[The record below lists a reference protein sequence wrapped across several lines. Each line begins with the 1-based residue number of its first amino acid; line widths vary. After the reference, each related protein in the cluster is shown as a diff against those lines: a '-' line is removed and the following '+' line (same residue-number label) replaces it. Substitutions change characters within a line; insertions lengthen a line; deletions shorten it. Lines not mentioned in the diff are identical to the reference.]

1 MPKLKHPFD
10 SIASDTEAHF
20 LFQLQESEAMDLQT
34 RLNKVAE
41 HLIAEKKTTR
51 RNWKGD
57 MAKAAG
63 CSYQNIRQAAVGEQL
78 SMDHV
83 LLKRI
88 AAWAG
93 VNERFVVDGVGPMLP
108 VDGGS
113 PGEASGQSIPQQRVP
128 LLTGEPPASYSPT
141 SFLSRLPGVTKLQ
154 RAPVVAWARLG
165 AELFTDNK
173 EVDAEVNL
181 PVTESVSDRCKWAVS
196 PADYPRFGIR
206 RGYKIL
212 IDPVD
217 TAAECID
224 GEVYLFAGATGTLF
238 MAEFRHLANGGYE
251 AIQDNGL
258 PLDHER
264 HGVTVLAEHV
274 ATHKR

>member
-41 HLIAEKKTTR
+41 HLIAENKSTR
-51 RNWKGD
+51 RTWKGD

-93 VNERFVVDGVGPMLP
+93 VNEKFLVDGMGPMLT
-108 VDGGS
+108 VDATRGTDPS
-113 PGEASGQSIPQQRVP
+113 LQSTPHQGATV
-128 LLTGEPPASYSPT
+128 LTGEAVPTYSPT
-141 SFLSRLPGVTKLQ
+141 SFLSRLPGVTKLR

-165 AELFTDNK
+165 VELFTENK
-173 EVDAEVNL
+173 DVDAEVNL

-206 RGYKIL
+206 RGYKVL
-212 IDPVD
+212 VDPIDSLD
-217 TAAECID
+217 ECID
-224 GEVYLFAGATGTLF
+224 GEVYLFAGAGGTFF
-238 MAEFRHLANGGYE
+238 MAEFRRLTDGGYE
-251 AIQDNGL
+251 AIQDNGIA
-258 PLDHER
+258 LDHKR
-264 HGVTVLAEHV
+264 HGATVLAEHV